1 MDNDAVTKQ
10 ATSRASELLFGRDA
24 ELRILEQRLDS
35 IGEHGSALLFHG
47 DPGVGK
53 TAVLAAAKML
63 ASKKRFLV
71 LSIAGVQTETNL
83 PFAGLYELVR
93 PLLDKMERLPKAQQ
107 NALRAA
113 FGLVERSS
121 ADHFVVALGALDLLA
136 EAASERPLLL
146 LVDDVQWLDQS
157 STAVLAFIARR
168 LESEPIFML
177 VGNRDPDGTPLDR
190 IIPKLRLDALDDLA
204 ASALLH
210 AHYSELP
217 ALLRDK
223 VLREAAG
230 NPLAL
235 VELPKAITSDSYGG
249 LLPEPLPLT
258 TRLEDAFAS
267 RISELPLST
276 RHLLLAAALDEQS
289 NLAEIMSVA
298 TLLSGEELPLEVLTP
313 ATRAGLLTVDS
324 MDVRFKHP
332 LMRSAVHNA
341 ASLAERVA
349 AHSALATVLR
359 NDADRRAWHRAAA
372 TVGPDDTVAEELE
385 AAAIR
390 AQQRGD
396 VPVAVQALD
405 RATELSADPARRARC
420 LLKGVELAFDI
431 GWRDVV
437 VRLLQRAATLKVP
450 PRDRFRLMWYGEALS
465 RSISG
470 SQALSEIADN
480 IKRSDDVDLALD
492 LLSGPATYGWWAEP
506 DEQVCNKVIAA
517 VERARISS
525 QEDSRFLLIL
535 AMTAPIDR
543 GASVVA
549 SLKRLAKNADGNPR
563 AAYLLGMAATQVGEF
578 DLVERFFTIA
588 ASGFRSDGRL
598 ALLTHVL
605 VLRAWSAIYL
615 GNRNASIANAEEG
628 LRLATETDQT
638 IYVALAQAAVAMLA
652 ALRGEHDSAEAL
664 ADEAERASLRIGT
677 VVAEIQMVRG
687 VNALT
692 AQRYADAYSHLHRMF
707 DRSDSAYHPMRQ
719 YFFIGDLVEA
729 AIQSGH
735 RDEANVILA
744 DVEDVA
750 RRTPSSQLH
759 QALQYARAILVADD
773 DPDRERLFEG
783 ALSEGVIRSPF
794 TLARIRL
801 AYGAWLRR
809 ARRLKDARSPLRAA
823 MEAFDM
829 YDAFPWSERARKEL
843 RSTGISV
850 EGRTPEL
857 RDRLTP
863 QELQI
868 ALMAA
873 TGLSNRE
880 IGQKLFLSH
889 RTVGSHLYRIFPKL
903 NITTRFQLRDVLADG
918 GAQNA
923 DAT

>member
-1 MDNDAVTKQ
+1 MDNDVMTKQ
-10 ATSRASELLFGRDA
+10 ATSGSSQLLLGRDA
-24 ELRILEQRLDS
+24 ELRILEERLDS
-35 IGEHGSALLFHG
+35 IGEHGSALLIRG

-53 TAVLAAAKML
+53 TSVLAAAKKL
-63 ASKKRFLV
+63 ASERRLSV
-71 LSIAGVQTETNL
+71 LSAAGVQTETNL
-83 PFAGLYELVR
+83 PFAGLFELVR
-93 PLLDKMERLPKAQQ
+93 PILDKMDRLPKAQQ

-113 FGLVERSS
+113 FGLAERSS
-121 ADHFVVALGALDLLA
+121 ADLFVVALAALDLLA
-136 EAASERPLLL
+136 EAASEHPLLL
-146 LVDDVQWLDQS
+146 LIDDVQWLDQS

-177 VGNRDPDGTPLDR
+177 VGNRDPNGTPLDG
-190 IIPKLRLDALDDLA
+190 IIPRLRLEALDDVA

-210 AHYSELP
+210 AYYSELP
-217 ALLRDK
+217 VLLRDK

-235 VELPKAITSDSYGG
+235 VELPKAITSDSYGR
-249 LLPEPLPLT
+249 LLPGPQPLT

-276 RHLLLAAALDEQS
+276 RHFLLIAALDEQS
-289 NLAEIMSVA
+289 NLAEIMSAA

-332 LMRSAVHNA
+332 LMRSAVNNA

-349 AHSALATVLR
+349 AHSAWATVLQ

-385 AAAIR
+385 SAAIR

-450 PRDRFRLMWYGEALS
+450 PRDRFRLMWYDVALS

-470 SQALSEIADN
+470 AQALSEIADN
-480 IKRSDDVDLALD
+480 IKGSDDVDLALD
-492 LLSGPATYGWWAEP
+492 LLSGPATHGWWAEP
-506 DEQVCNKVIAA
+506 DEQVCNRVIAA
-517 VERARISS
+517 VERGRISS
-525 QEDSRFLLIL
+525 QDDPRFLLIL

-543 GASVVA
+543 GASVIA

-578 DLVERFFTIA
+578 DLVERFLAIA
-588 ASGFRSDGRL
+588 ASGFRNDGRL

-615 GNRNASIANAEEG
+615 GNRNAAIANAEEG

-638 IYVALAQAAVAMLA
+638 IYVALAQAAVAILA
-652 ALRGEHDSAEAL
+652 ALRGEHDTADAL
-664 ADEAERASLRIGT
+664 ADEAERASLRSGT
-677 VVAEIQMVRG
+677 IVAEIQMARG
-687 VNALT
+687 VNALA
-692 AQRYADAYSHLHRMF
+692 AQRYADAYSHFHRMF
-707 DRSDSAYHPMRQ
+707 DSSDSAYHPMRQ

-735 RDEANVILA
+735 RDETNAILA

-750 RRTPSSQLH
+750 RRTPSSQLQ
-759 QALQYARAILVADD
+759 QAMHYARAILVADD

-783 ALSEGVIRSPF
+783 TLSAEVIRSPF
-794 TLARIRL
+794 TLARVRL
-801 AYGAWLRR
+801 AYGTWLRR

-823 MEAFDM
+823 MEAFDAF
-829 YDAFPWSERARKEL
+829 DAFPWSERARKEL
-843 RSTGISV
+843 RSTGVSV

-857 RDRLTP
+857 RDRLTT

-918 GAQNA
+918 GA
-923 DAT
+923 

>member
-1 MDNDAVTKQ
+1 MDNDVMTKQ
-10 ATSRASELLFGRDA
+10 ATSRSSQLLLGRDA

-35 IGEHGSALLFHG
+35 IGEHGSALLIRG

-53 TAVLAAAKML
+53 TSVLAAAKKL
-63 ASKKRFLV
+63 ASERRLSV
-71 LSIAGVQTETNL
+71 LSAAGVQTETNL
-83 PFAGLYELVR
+83 PFAGLFELVR
-93 PLLDKMERLPKAQQ
+93 PILDKMDRLPKAQQ

-113 FGLVERSS
+113 FGLAERSS
-121 ADHFVVALGALDLLA
+121 ADLFVVALAALDLLA
-136 EAASERPLLL
+136 EAASEHPLLL
-146 LVDDVQWLDQS
+146 LIDDVQWLDQS
-157 STAVLAFIARR
+157 STSVLAFIARR

-177 VGNRDPDGTPLDR
+177 VGNRDPNGTPLDG
-190 IIPKLRLDALDDLA
+190 IIARLRLEALDDVA

-210 AHYSELP
+210 AYYSELP
-217 ALLRDK
+217 VLLRDK

-249 LLPEPLPLT
+249 LLPGPQQLT

-276 RHLLLAAALDEQS
+276 RHFLLIAALDEQS
-289 NLAEIMSVA
+289 SLAEIMSAA

-332 LMRSAVHNA
+332 LMRSAVNNA

-349 AHSALATVLR
+349 AHSAWATVLQ

-385 AAAIR
+385 SAAIR

-450 PRDRFRLMWYGEALS
+450 PRDRFRLMWYNVALS

-470 SQALSEIADN
+470 AQALSEIADN
-480 IKRSDDVDLALD
+480 IKGTDDVDLALD
-492 LLSGPATYGWWAEP
+492 LLSGPATHGWWAEP
-506 DEQVCNKVIAA
+506 DEQVCNRVIAA

-525 QEDSRFLLIL
+525 QDDPRFLLIL

-543 GASVVA
+543 GASVIA

-578 DLVERFFTIA
+578 DLVERFLAIA
-588 ASGFRSDGRL
+588 ASGFRND
-598 ALLTHVL
+598 
-605 VLRAWSAIYL
+605 
-615 GNRNASIANAEEG
+615 GNRNAAIANAEEG

-638 IYVALAQAAVAMLA
+638 IYVALAQAAVAILA
-652 ALRGEHDSAEAL
+652 ALRGEHDTADAL
-664 ADEAERASLRIGT
+664 ADEAERASLRSGT
-677 VVAEIQMVRG
+677 IVAEIQMARG
-687 VNALT
+687 VNALA
-692 AQRYADAYSHLHRMF
+692 AQRYADAYSHFHRMF
-707 DRSDSAYHPMRQ
+707 DSSDSAYHPMRQ

-735 RDEANVILA
+735 RDETNAILA

-750 RRTPSSQLH
+750 RRTPSSQLQ
-759 QALQYARAILVADD
+759 QAMHYARAILVADD

-783 ALSEGVIRSPF
+783 TLSAEVIRSPF
-794 TLARIRL
+794 TLARVRL
-801 AYGAWLRR
+801 AYGTWLRR

-823 MEAFDM
+823 MEAFDAF
-829 YDAFPWSERARKEL
+829 DAFPWSERARKEL
-843 RSTGISV
+843 RSTGVSV

-857 RDRLTP
+857 RDRLTT

-918 GAQNA
+918 GA
-923 DAT
+923 